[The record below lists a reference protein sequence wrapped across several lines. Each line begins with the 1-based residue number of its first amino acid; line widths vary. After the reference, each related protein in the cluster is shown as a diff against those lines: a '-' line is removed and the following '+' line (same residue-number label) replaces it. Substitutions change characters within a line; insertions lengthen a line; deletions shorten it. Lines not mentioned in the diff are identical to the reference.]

1 MADVVQK
8 IISGNEVKNGT
19 AVVGAQ
25 PIGNFDTE
33 DPDITAPVD
42 VTAVENKL
50 TAKFNKT
57 YYEYNT

>member
-8 IISGNEVKNGT
+8 IISANEVKNGT
-19 AVVGAQ
+19 AVVGAL
-25 PIGNFDTE
+25 PSGRFDAE
-33 DPDITAPVD
+33 DPEITSPTD
-42 VTAVENKL
+42 LTALENKL